1 MRYINEY
8 REGDFCKGIY
18 LCKSKQVLTART
30 GKTYYSLIL
39 QDKTGS
45 VDCKVF
51 DIKFQYFFVYFKYLI
66 VKIVPILGVLLTVIL
81 PPSFSIIVFESERPM
96 PKLSSLPFL
105 PL

>member
-51 DIKFQYFFVYFKYLI
+51 DIRS
-66 VKIVPILGVLLTVIL
+66 T
-81 PPSFSIIVFESERPM
+81 
-96 PKLSSLPFL
+96 
-105 PL
+105 